1 MISFMN
7 EFASNQEC
15 IVIFSRGHFYLWALS
30 VTLWAAM
37 MRISLE
43 IYADIQVDQQCADR
57 ALPYFKETVYDNQ
70 SDFSYKS

>member
-1 MISFMN
+1 MIKDLFRKCKWNCLILKKNQFLMISFMN

-43 IYADIQVDQQCADR
+43 IYADI
-57 ALPYFKETVYDNQ
+57 
-70 SDFSYKS
+70 